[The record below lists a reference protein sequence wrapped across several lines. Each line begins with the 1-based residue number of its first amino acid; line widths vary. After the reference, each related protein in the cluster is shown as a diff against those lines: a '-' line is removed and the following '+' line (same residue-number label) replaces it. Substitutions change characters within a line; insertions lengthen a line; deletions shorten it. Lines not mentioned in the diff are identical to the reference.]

1 MKKKIFFLLIFLI
14 FFNTQT
20 FGVSQ
25 SYKLIK
31 LGYTPHEVEQ
41 MLSGEKNRW
50 QIDRE
55 RRWKRRKPISE
66 RIHSRRKKVSSL
78 KIIPTIQSNL
88 KNESR
93 SEIRSAIS
101 EKKAAEISS
110 ESQEELKKELPP
122 KELRYLK
129 TVKAAATKYRVGVSW
144 LMAIIKVESDFN
156 HRAVSPKGAM
166 GLMQIMP
173 DTADYL
179 GLEDP
184 FEPADNIFSGTKYFA
199 EQVETFGR
207 MDLALAAYNAG
218 PGLVKRLRRVP
229 TFKETT
235 EYVAKVFDYEEI
247 YRSYLPT
254 KPL

>member
-1 MKKKIFFLLIFLI
+1 
-14 FFNTQT
+14 
-20 FGVSQ
+20 
-25 SYKLIK
+25 
-31 LGYTPHEVEQ
+31 
-41 MLSGEKNRW
+41 
-50 QIDRE
+50 
-55 RRWKRRKPISE
+55 
-66 RIHSRRKKVSSL
+66 
-78 KIIPTIQSNL
+78 
-88 KNESR
+88 
-93 SEIRSAIS
+93 
-101 EKKAAEISS
+101 
-110 ESQEELKKELPP
+110 
-122 KELRYLK
+122 
-129 TVKAAATKYRVGVSW
+129 
-144 LMAIIKVESDFN
+144 
-156 HRAVSPKGAM
+156 M

>member
-1 MKKKIFFLLIFLI
+1 MKKKIFFLVIFSI
-14 FFNTQT
+14 FFNSKT
-20 FGVSQ
+20 FGISQ

-31 LGYTPHEVEQ
+31 LGYTQHEVEQ
-41 MLSGEKNRW
+41 MLSGEKSRW

-55 RRWKRRKPISE
+55 RRWKRRKPIPE
-66 RIHSRRKKVSSL
+66 RMISRQKIPPL
-78 KIIPTIQSNL
+78 KTAIQSDS
-88 KNESR
+88 KNESP
-93 SEIRSAIS
+93 SENRASIS
-101 EKKAAEISS
+101 EKKAAENGFH
-110 ESQEELKKELPP
+110 EELKNELPP

-129 TVKAAATKYRVGVSW
+129 TVKAAATKYRVRASW

-156 HRAVSPKGAM
+156 HRAVSQKGAM

-184 FEPADNIFSGTKYFA
+184 FEPAANIFSGTKYFA

-247 YRSYLPT
+247 YRSYLPST
-254 KPL
+254 